1 MGNRSHRRQLNHSKE
16 RIMLKLD
23 TEMKNQLQNDV
34 AVDEKKIFNFRKHI
48 ESLYKSGNLTDLK
61 KLLGVFYTPIV
72 RFMFDDEIELDMQAL
87 NSYGFTTIDTEEAVE
102 HLIRLAIV
110 FYEEED
116 LKVYGDAKVTEAL
129 NYFILEDGEVVNGY
143 FNSL

>member
-1 MGNRSHRRQLNHSKE
+1 
-16 RIMLKLD
+16 MLKLD
-23 TEMKNQLQNDV
+23 TEMKEQLQQNIEV
-34 AVDEKKIFNFRKHI
+34 EERKIFNFRKHI

-72 RFMFDDEIELDMQAL
+72 RFMFDDEIKLDVQVL
-87 NSYGFTTIDTEEAVE
+87 NSYGFTTVDTEDAIE
-102 HLIRLAIV
+102 HLIKLAIV

-129 NYFILEDGEVVNGY
+129 NYFMLENGDTVSNYYEV
-143 FNSL
+143 LLD